1 MNGAVELNSTS
12 RRLKKTSLIEGV
24 FEELF
29 HWSTELERSGNDEAD
44 EAYIPHA
51 VEEIE
56 QIDEQVVEV
65 VEVIPHASSSQR
77 IQQQTVDIPVPQRM
91 EVIMEVAH
99 IIPQKQ
105 VHQRTVE
112 HIDDIVVLP
121 FKEEGV
127 VVMQYTPQGARQR
140 PNCGVDYGCC
150 CADDQEGNREGTSA
164 LASRAPPRTNR
175 GASFEFPSAYFHEQ

>member
-1 MNGAVELNSTS
+1 M
-12 RRLKKTSLIEGV
+12 

-29 HWSTELERSGNDEAD
+29 QWSTELERSGSDETD

-56 QIDEQVVEV
+56 QIDEQIDEQV

-127 VVMQYTPQGARQR
+127 VVMQYTPQGR
-140 PNCGVDYGCC
+140 VK
-150 CADDQEGNREGTSA
+150 DQIA
-164 LASRAPPRTNR
+164 V
-175 GASFEFPSAYFHEQ
+175 